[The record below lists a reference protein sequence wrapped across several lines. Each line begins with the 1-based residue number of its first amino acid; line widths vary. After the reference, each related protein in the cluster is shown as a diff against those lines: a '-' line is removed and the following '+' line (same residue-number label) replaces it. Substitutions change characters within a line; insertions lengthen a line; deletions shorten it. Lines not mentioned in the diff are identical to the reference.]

1 MAYPSSA
8 ANESSAGSSPGG
20 PQRENGDPQALFEAK
35 AILVRDVSLEA
46 LRSWLAS
53 PGSDV
58 EKALRKAMRIR
69 HATLCQTTRSAV
81 ARRVLGVAVAR
92 GRLSHLLQEVAP
104 GHDCD
109 AELLLELFVVREL
122 PRVLE
127 ELEHPCFALA
137 GSQKTEWR
145 QVLADACSRPL
156 FGPNDSATLAKRL
169 SVAWSLPLWMAER
182 WLQHLGP
189 LSAFQLGRAMCQPA
203 RLRVNT
209 LRTTRLEL
217 MQQLSEHGV
226 RSIPTAESRFGL
238 WLPDGR
244 PPNGGVWQLPGYSQ
258 GLFEVQDEGSQ
269 ILALATEARP
279 GERVLDYCAGRGGK
293 TWLLCAL
300 VAPHGRVTAWDVDED
315 LRKQLLGARAKRA
328 SVAELLEVADTKPSS
343 QADVVLVDAPC
354 SSCGVWR
361 RHPSQRWALQESEI
375 DSIAAQQ
382 LQILEEASQ
391 LVHVGGRL
399 VYATCSLLR
408 AENDAVAE
416 RFEQL
421 AGDCFRRWPF
431 ESGRHCRT
439 LMPHVEGTDGFFMA
453 RWQRQNKASES
464 RQSIMPVATARND
477 ASMGES
483 IIKFG
488 EAVSMSLKR
497 GCTSPTLLSRINPES
512 PVAQSVAAGCTEIS
526 EDFEAFPVWRS
537 QEL

>member
-1 MAYPSSA
+1 
-8 ANESSAGSSPGG
+8 
-20 PQRENGDPQALFEAK
+20 
-35 AILVRDVSLEA
+35 
-46 LRSWLAS
+46 
-53 PGSDV
+53 
-58 EKALRKAMRIR
+58 MRIR
-69 HATLCQTTRSAV
+69 HAKLCQTTRSAV

-92 GRLSHLLQEVAP
+92 GRLSHLLQQVAP

-127 ELEHPCFALA
+127 VAREEMEHPSFALA
-137 GSQKTEWR
+137 GSTKTAWR

-156 FGPNDSATLAKRL
+156 ILVCGRQVVFCCFFTFGPADSATLAKRL

-203 RLRVNT
+203 RITLRVNT

-217 MQQLSEHGV
+217 MHQLSEHG
-226 RSIPTAESRFGL
+226 
-238 WLPDGR
+238 DGR
-244 PPNGGVWQLPGYSQ
+244 PANGGVWQLPGYSQ

-279 GERVLDYCAGRGGK
+279 GETVLDYCAGRGGK
-293 TWLLCAL
+293 TWLLCVL

-328 SVAELLEVADTKPSS
+328 SVDGLLEVAGTKPSTH
-343 QADVVLVDAPC
+343 ADVVLVDAPC

-375 DSIAAQQ
+375 DHIAAQQ

-421 AGDCFRRWPF
+421 AGDCFRR
-431 ESGRHCRT
+431 
-439 LMPHVEGTDGFFMA
+439 L
-453 RWQRQNKASES
+453 
-464 RQSIMPVATARND
+464 
-477 ASMGES
+477 
-483 IIKFG
+483 
-488 EAVSMSLKR
+488 
-497 GCTSPTLLSRINPES
+497 
-512 PVAQSVAAGCTEIS
+512 
-526 EDFEAFPVWRS
+526 RS
-537 QEL
+537 WAEPG

>member
-1 MAYPSSA
+1 MANPSSA
-8 ANESSAGSSPGG
+8 VNESSAGSSPGG
-20 PQRENGDPQALFEAK
+20 PQRENGDPQALFAAK

-203 RLRVNT
+203 RITLRVNT

-354 SSCGVWR
+354 SSCGVCR

-483 IIKFG
+483 IIKFE

-497 GCTSPTLLSRINPES
+497 GCTSPTLLSLINPES
-512 PVAQSVAAGCTEIS
+512 PVAQSVAAGPRSWTE
-526 EDFEAFPVWRS
+526 
-537 QEL
+537 LG